1 MVCLKKVGVIAE
13 YNPFHNGH
21 IYHLNKVK
29 KMFPDSYL
37 ILVLIGN
44 FTQRGEIS
52 VINKWDKTKIAL
64 NYGYDLVVELPFL
77 FATQSASFYAK
88 GAIEILDKLNCDY
101 LVFGSE
107 LNDVKTLK
115 YLVNVT
121 YKNKNYELLVKK
133 YVNKGNN
140 YPLACSLALKDLT
153 GKLIDKPNDVL
164 ALEYVRCI
172 KNLNSKI
179 KPISIKRTN
188 DYHEEN
194 INKEITSAT
203 SIRRNLND
211 TAKIKNT
218 MPSDSIRFINDINY
232 DKYFDLIK
240 YQIVSS
246 DNLSDYLDVD
256 EGIENKLKKAINN
269 SVNLNELILN
279 VKSKRYSYNKIQRML
294 LHIICKIKKEDN
306 NLSLNYIRV
315 LGMNNNGKKI
325 LKEIKNKIDIPII
338 TKYKKEYDFLFSID
352 KKANLIY
359 SLITNYDYNNEYR
372 TSLKK

>member
-1 MVCLKKVGVIAE
+1 MKKVGVIAE

-29 KMFPDSYL
+29 EMFPDSYL

-211 TAKIKNT
+211 TTKIKNT